1 MPESR
6 LLILASTS
14 RYRQELLSR
23 LGLPFRSEDPA
34 VEESSSA
41 GESPADTA
49 IRLSQAKARAVAARF
64 PDAMVIGSD
73 QVASCGELRMG
84 KPGTHER
91 AVAQLAAMS
100 GRAVRFDT
108 AVALLD
114 ARSGEMQARLV
125 PTIVT
130 FRPLSADEIESYLRR
145 ERPYDCAGS
154 AKIER
159 MGIALVERVQS
170 EDPTALIGLPL
181 IALTQMLER
190 GGIRV
195 VGA

>member
-108 AVALLD
+108 AVAVLD

>member
-23 LGLPFRSEDPA
+23 LGLAFRSEDPA

-108 AVALLD
+108 AVAVLD

>member
-1 MPESR
+1 MPVSR
-6 LLILASTS
+6 DLILASTS

-23 LGLPFRSEDPA
+23 LGVAYRSEDPA
-34 VEESSSA
+34 VEESA
-41 GESPADTA
+41 GAEESPADTA
-49 IRLSQAKARAVAARF
+49 IRLAQAKARAVAARF
-64 PDAMVIGSD
+64 PDAVVIGSD
-73 QVASCGELRMG
+73 QVASCGELRIG
-84 KPGTHER
+84 KPGSHER

-100 GRAVRFDT
+100 GRDVRFDT
-108 AVALLD
+108 GVALLD
-114 ARSGEMQARLV
+114 ARSGAMQVRLV

-130 FRPLSADEIESYLRR
+130 FRTLSPDDIERYLRL

-181 IALTQMLER
+181 IAVTRMLEQA
-190 GGIRV
+190 GIRV
-195 VGA
+195 LGA